1 MPPEYSELKNQIFKI
16 YPHETKKHCNFTLS
30 VVKYSMVFCT
40 EEVWILEKLKITGG
54 NQLFGEI
61 AVCGAKNAAVA
72 IIPAALLVDGVC
84 RIENIPDIKD
94 VRLII
99 DMLVQLGARVT
110 YIDDTTIEVDSSN
123 LKTCIAPA
131 SLASKMRA
139 SYYLLGALLGRMNRA
154 EVSLPGGCNFGT
166 RPIDLHEKGFRAMGA
181 SVEITDGIVY
191 AQAEKLCAATIY
203 LDTVSV
209 GATINIMLAA
219 SLAKGKTIIENAA
232 KEPHIVDVAN
242 FLNAMGANVRGAG
255 TDVIRITGVEK
266 MRGGSYSI
274 IPDQIEAGTFMLLA
288 AAAGGE
294 VLVRNIIPRHMN
306 CLTSKLEEMG
316 VNITEYDDSIRIE
329 RNGKL
334 RGASVRTMPYPGFP
348 TDLQP
353 QIVALL
359 STVDGKSTVDEN
371 VWENRFQYVEQLQ
384 NMGADICV
392 SGKRASICGQKL
404 HGAQVT
410 ATDLRAGAALIIAG
424 AAAQG
429 VTEIASPHYIDRG
442 YSDIERR
449 LRSIGVKIERIFEAD

>member
-1 MPPEYSELKNQIFKI
+1 M
-16 YPHETKKHCNFTLS
+16 
-30 VVKYSMVFCT
+30 
-40 EEVWILEKLKITGG
+40 LEKLKITGG
-54 NQLFGEI
+54 YQLFGEI

-72 IIPAALLVDGVC
+72 IIPAALLVNGVC

-99 DMLVQLGARVT
+99 DMLVRLGASVT
-110 YIDDTTIEVDSSN
+110 YVDDTTIEVNSSR
-123 LKTCIAPA
+123 LKTHIAPME
-131 SLASKMRA
+131 LASRMRA

-181 SVEITDGIVY
+181 TVEIKDGIVY
-191 AQAEKLCAATIY
+191 TEAQQLTGTTIY

-219 SLAKGKTIIENAA
+219 VLAKGRTVIENAA

-255 TDVIRITGVEK
+255 TDVIRINGVPEMK
-266 MRGGSYSI
+266 GGTYSI

-294 VLVRNIIPRHMN
+294 VLVRNIIPTHMN

-316 VNITEYDDSIRIE
+316 VNVTEYDDSIRIE
-329 RNGKL
+329 RDGNLKGT
-334 RGASVRTMPYPGFP
+334 SVRTMPYPGFP

-353 QIVALL
+353 QMVALL
-359 STVDGKSTVDEN
+359 STVGGKSTVDEN
-371 VWENRFQYVEQLQ
+371 VWDNRFQYISELL
-384 NMGADICV
+384 NMGADITINGRRANI
-392 SGKRASICGQKL
+392 SGTTL
-404 HGAQVT
+404 HGAEVT

-424 AAAQG
+424 AAAEG

>member
-1 MPPEYSELKNQIFKI
+1 M
-16 YPHETKKHCNFTLS
+16 
-30 VVKYSMVFCT
+30 
-40 EEVWILEKLKITGG
+40 LEKLKITGG

-72 IIPAALLVDGVC
+72 IIPAALLVNGVC

-99 DMLVQLGARVT
+99 DMLVRLGASVT
-110 YIDDTTIEVDSSN
+110 YVDDTTIEVNSSN
-123 LKTCIAPA
+123 LKTHIAPTE
-131 SLASKMRA
+131 LASRMRA

-181 SVEITDGIVY
+181 TVEIKDGIVY
-191 AQAEKLCAATIY
+191 TEAQQLTGTTIY

-219 SLAKGKTIIENAA
+219 VLAKGRTVIENAA

-255 TDVIRITGVEK
+255 TDVIRINGVPEMK
-266 MRGGSYSI
+266 GGTYSI

-294 VLVRNIIPRHMN
+294 VLVRNIIPTHMN

-316 VNITEYDDSIRIE
+316 VNVTEYDDSIRIE
-329 RNGKL
+329 RDGVL
-334 RGASVRTMPYPGFP
+334 RGTAVRTMPYPGFP

-353 QIVALL
+353 QMVALL
-359 STVDGKSTVDEN
+359 STVGGKSTVDEN
-371 VWENRFQYVEQLQ
+371 VWDNRFQYVDQLL
-384 NMGADICV
+384 NMGADITINGRRANI
-392 SGKRASICGQKL
+392 SGTTL
-404 HGAQVT
+404 HGAEVT

-424 AAAQG
+424 AAAEG